1 VRSRVRPE
9 SAGQSRFGISRAE
22 DFDGV
27 HPRYTQSRPRQR
39 ASKISF
45 PNSGGHTLRTP
56 AITPE
61 CEGIIMNKLP
71 ITVSVRE
78 AQELVGLSRTTLY
91 ALINAK
97 RLTVVKVN
105 RRTLITTDSLLA
117 LVTPA

>member
-1 VRSRVRPE
+1 
-9 SAGQSRFGISRAE
+9 
-22 DFDGV
+22 
-27 HPRYTQSRPRQR
+27 
-39 ASKISF
+39 
-45 PNSGGHTLRTP
+45 
-56 AITPE
+56 
-61 CEGIIMNKLP
+61 MNKLP

-78 AQELVGLSRTTLY
+78 AQELVGLSRTTVY

>member
-1 VRSRVRPE
+1 MTASIHATLKADHG
-9 SAGQSRFGISRAE
+9 S
-22 DFDGV
+22 
-27 HPRYTQSRPRQR
+27 

-78 AQELVGLSRTTLY
+78 AQELVGLSRTTVY